1 MLHIT
6 HQQDSDLEDIDALLD
21 ECFGSNRQIKTVY
34 KLREGVPSVSELCFV
49 IREDGK
55 LKASLQFW
63 PVMIKS
69 DAGQEWPALLLGPIA
84 VKASKQGQGYG
95 IALMEFGLERAK
107 ELGYERVIL
116 VGDEPYYRRVGFSR
130 DLALDLF
137 LPGPVDYNRLLA
149 RELVPGAMKGVSGI
163 VQPAK

>member
-1 MLHIT
+1 MLPIT
-6 HQQDSDLEDIDALLD
+6 HQQDSDLPDIEALLD
-21 ECFGSNRQIKTVY
+21 ECFGRNRQIKTVY
-34 KLREGVPSVSELCFV
+34 KLRQNVPCVSELSFV
-49 IREDGK
+49 IRENNK

-63 PVMIKS
+63 PIVIRSKV
-69 DAGQEWPALLLGPIA
+69 GQEWPALLLGPIA

-95 IALMEFGLERAK
+95 IALMEFALQRAK

-130 DLALDLF
+130 DLAIDLF
-137 LPGPVDYNRLLA
+137 LPGPVDYSRLLA

-163 VQPAK
+163 IQPVK